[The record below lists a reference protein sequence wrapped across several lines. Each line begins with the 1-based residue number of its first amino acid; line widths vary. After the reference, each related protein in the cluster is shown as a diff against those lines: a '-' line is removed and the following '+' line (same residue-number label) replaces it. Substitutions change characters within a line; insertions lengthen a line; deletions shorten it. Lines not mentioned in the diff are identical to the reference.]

1 MPASRFP
8 RSRRFGRR
16 VRRLFSRISNRLLLF
31 NLLLVFLPAAGVLY
45 LDVYE
50 RQLLSALE
58 VSMVQQGRILAATL
72 GEHGEIDPAT
82 ATTILKRLERRLN
95 VRLRVVD
102 RGALVIADSSQLG
115 PRLPAEPDAYAS
127 SLSRDYTIRR
137 GEADSVQ
144 READDSRRNA
154 LYRLG
159 SGIYGLFRRVLGPP
173 EAQPAVVEPFPAD
186 QPLNIP
192 PVQRALSGKY
202 GASTLISPGQRSV
215 TLYSAIPVRSGKQVV
230 GAVLVSGTTLRIL
243 ADLYQVRLAVFQ
255 VVLASMLAAVLL
267 TIIASTTIVRPL
279 RRLRGE
285 ALALIDNRGRLRREV
300 KEGAVFGGSRRTD
313 EIGDLAR
320 ALELLSRRLG
330 EHIAFVEA
338 FAGDVSHELKNP
350 LASIRGA
357 AEMLEDVEEPEQR
370 RELLDLVQREV
381 ARLEHLLKEVRE
393 MARLDA
399 QVEAEARPTVQLETL
414 LPALVEGARRR
425 APTGVAIEL
434 DLDGA
439 PVPVKAAPERL
450 AQVVENLLDNATSF
464 APEGSAV
471 AVRLTRGVSRA
482 RLNVRDRGPGIPEQH
497 LQKVWARFFS
507 YRPPGTG
514 DGKPHTGLG
523 LAIVKAIVEGYG
535 GSVSGTNLAEGGA
548 EFEVTLPLA

>member
-1 MPASRFP
+1 
-8 RSRRFGRR
+8 
-16 VRRLFSRISNRLLLF
+16 
-31 NLLLVFLPAAGVLY
+31 VLY

-72 GEHGEIDPAT
+72 GERGEIDAAAAT
-82 ATTILKRLERRLN
+82 AILQRLQRRLN
-95 VRLRVVD
+95 ARLRVID
-102 RGALVIADSSQLG
+102 RNGWVIADSSQLG
-115 PRLPAEPDAYAS
+115 PRVSKIVPPEEYARSVS
-127 SLSRDYTIRR
+127 SEASETRR
-137 GEADSVQ
+137 TV
-144 READDSRRNA
+144 DDSRRNA

-159 SGIYGLFRRVLGPP
+159 SGIYGILRRLLGPLGPP

-186 QPLNIP
+186 QPLKIP
-192 PVQRALSGKY
+192 PVERALAGKY

-215 TLYSAIPVRSGKQVV
+215 TLYSAIPVRSGRQVV

-255 VVLASMLAAVLL
+255 VVLASLLVAVLL
-267 TIIASTTIVRPL
+267 TIITSTTIVRPL

-285 ALALIDNRGRLRREV
+285 ALALIDGRGRLRLDR
-300 KEGAVFGGSRRTD
+300 KEGFGGTRRTD

-330 EHIAFVEA
+330 EHLAFVEA

-357 AEMLEDVEEPEQR
+357 AEMLEDVEEPDQR

-399 QVEAEARPTVQLETL
+399 QVEGEERPTVRLDEL

-425 APTGVAIEL
+425 VPVGVAIEL
-434 DLDGA
+434 ELDGK
-439 PVPVKAAPERL
+439 VVSVKAAPERL

-464 APEGSAV
+464 APADSIV
-471 AVRLTRGVSRA
+471 TVRLVRGATRA
-482 RLNVRDRGPGIPEQH
+482 RLYVRDRGPGIPEQH
-497 LQKVWARFFS
+497 LQKVWSRFFS

-535 GSVSGTNLAEGGA
+535 GSVAGANREEGGA
-548 EFEVTLPLA
+548 EFEVTLPLAG

>member
-1 MPASRFP
+1 
-8 RSRRFGRR
+8 
-16 VRRLFSRISNRLLLF
+16 
-31 NLLLVFLPAAGVLY
+31 
-45 LDVYE
+45 
-50 RQLLSALE
+50 
-58 VSMVQQGRILAATL
+58 
-72 GEHGEIDPAT
+72 
-82 ATTILKRLERRLN
+82 
-95 VRLRVVD
+95 
-102 RGALVIADSSQLG
+102 
-115 PRLPAEPDAYAS
+115 
-127 SLSRDYTIRR
+127 
-137 GEADSVQ
+137 
-144 READDSRRNA
+144 
-154 LYRLG
+154 
-159 SGIYGLFRRVLGPP
+159 
-173 EAQPAVVEPFPAD
+173 
-186 QPLNIP
+186 
-192 PVQRALSGKY
+192 
-202 GASTLISPGQRSV
+202 
-215 TLYSAIPVRSGKQVV
+215 
-230 GAVLVSGTTLRIL
+230 
-243 ADLYQVRLAVFQ
+243 
-255 VVLASMLAAVLL
+255 VLL

-285 ALALIDNRGRLRREV
+285 ALALIDRRGRRRLEG

-399 QVEAEARPTVQLETL
+399 EVEGEARPTVQLETL

-425 APTGVAIEL
+425 APPGVAIEL
-434 DLDGA
+434 EIDGA
-439 PVPVKAAPERL
+439 AVPVKAAPERL
-450 AQVVENLLDNATSF
+450 AQVVENLLDNAMSF
-464 APEGSAV
+464 APAGSAV
-471 AVRLTRGVSRA
+471 AVRLRRGATRA
-482 RLNVRDRGPGIPEQH
+482 RLSVRDRGPGIPEQH

-535 GSVSGTNLAEGGA
+535 GSVSGSNPAEGGA
-548 EFEVTLPLA
+548 EFEVTLPLAG